1 MDIST
6 DLNMILLSAVS
17 EANKRGH
24 EYIMPEHILYASLFN
39 NKGSVILKNCGI
51 NVEALKKDL
60 ESFFD
65 NPQIP
70 HRVQGPPSESIGFR
84 SVMNRAFL
92 HSQTSSSDIVD
103 IGDIYVS
110 MYDEKNSFAVHFLE
124 KQGVNRLDILNYIS
138 HGISMMPSDNDDS
151 DSLSPK
157 DLEELE
163 NWEDSLDEAG
173 EDEEQQEKTADGK
186 KKKYLEKYTTELVE
200 KARRGEID
208 PLIGRAD
215 TIERTLHVLSRRFK
229 NNPIFVGD
237 PGVGKTAIV
246 EGLARM
252 ISSGDVP
259 EHMKDMK
266 IFSLDMGSLLA
277 GTRFRGDFEERLKHV
292 LAELKVIEN
301 SVLFI
306 DEIHTIVGAGAVQG
320 GALDA
325 SHILKPVLTSGK
337 MKCIGTST
345 YEEYKKYFEQD
356 RALSRRFQKI
366 EISEPTPEEAF
377 EILKGIKKYYEDF
390 HRVSYTDEA
399 LHAAAELSARF
410 IQDLHLPDKAIDV
423 IDEAGAFA
431 KLRTGKTGGRKPKIN
446 IAEIERIVSKI
457 SKVPEKSISSGETVQ
472 LKSLLADLKSQVFGQ
487 DDAVGKVVEAIKRSR
502 AGFREPNKPV
512 ASFLFVG
519 PTGVGKTELAR
530 QLALNLGI
538 PLHRF
543 DMSEYQE
550 KHTVARLIGAPPGY
564 VGFDQGGLLTDS
576 IRKHPYSVLLF
587 DEIEK
592 AHPDIYNTL
601 LQVMDYAT
609 LTDNQ
614 GRKANF
620 QNVIII
626 MTSNAGARDI
636 EKPTMGFGD
645 KKAASDSVSVP
656 GSNPKEVEKVFSPE
670 FRNRL
675 DGIVAFR
682 KLPMDV
688 IKMIVTKQIDDFRV
702 QLHDKKVELI
712 LESGCIEWLAAKGD
726 SDTFGAR
733 EIARLIQDKVKSYFI
748 DEVLFGKLTKGGVAT
763 AKIVNDDLVIES
775 AKKKK

>member
-1 MDIST
+1 
-6 DLNMILLSAVS
+6 MILLSAVS

-24 EYIMPEHILYASLFN
+24 EYILPEHILYASLYN
-39 NKGSVILKNCGI
+39 NKGAGILVNCGVDI
-51 NVEALKKDL
+51 DTLRKDL

-70 HRVQGPPSESIGFR
+70 HRMQGPPSESIGFR

-92 HSQTSSSDIVD
+92 HSQTSSGEVVD
-103 IGDIYVS
+103 IGDIFVS

-124 KQGVNRLDILNYIS
+124 KQGVFRLDIMNFIS
-138 HGISMMPSDNDDS
+138 HGISVLPSDS
-151 DSLSPK
+151 DESEDFSLK
-157 DLEELE
+157 DMEELE
-163 NWEDSLDEAG
+163 NWDENSGDSGQDDEAQT
-173 EDEEQQEKTADGK
+173 EHEKK
-186 KKKYLEKYTTELVE
+186 SNKKKYLKLYTVELVE

-208 PLIGRAD
+208 PLIGRD
-215 TIERTLHVLSRRFK
+215 DVIERTIQVLSRRYK

-237 PGVGKTAIV
+237 PGVGKTAIA

-252 ISSGDVP
+252 IALNEVP
-259 EHMKDMK
+259 KSLADAQ
-266 IFSLDMGSLLA
+266 IFSIDMGSLLA
-277 GTRFRGDFEERLKHV
+277 GTRFRGDFEERLKKV
-292 LAELKVIEN
+292 LNELKNIPN
-301 SVLFI
+301 SIMFI

-325 SHILKPVLTSGK
+325 SHILKPILTAGK
-337 MKCIGTST
+337 IKCIGTST

-366 EISEPTPEEAF
+366 EINEPTPDETY
-377 EILKGIKKYYEDF
+377 EILKGITPYYETF
-390 HRVSYTDEA
+390 HNVVYSDDAIR
-399 LHAAAELSARF
+399 AAADLSARY

-423 IDEAGAFA
+423 IDEAGAYA
-431 KLRTGKTGGRKPKIN
+431 KLAVAKPTVKKPRIN
-446 IAEIERIVSKI
+446 IRDIEKIVAKM
-457 SKVPEKSISSGETVQ
+457 SKVPEKSISSGEAKQ
-472 LKSLLADLKSQVFGQ
+472 LKNLESGLKSTVFGQ
-487 DDAVGKVVEAIKRSR
+487 DDAVHLVVDAIKRSR

-530 QLALNLGI
+530 QLSMSLGV

-550 KHTVARLIGAPPGY
+550 KHTIARLIGAPPGY
-564 VGFDQGGLLTDS
+564 IGFDQGGLLTDA
-576 IRKHPYSVLLF
+576 IRRNPYSVLLL

-592 AHPDIYNTL
+592 AHSDIYNML

-626 MTSNAGARDI
+626 MTSNAGAREI
-636 EKPTMGFGD
+636 EKPSMGFTEKNMSPG
-645 KKAASDSVSVP
+645 AASI
-656 GSNPKEVEKVFSPE
+656 PKEVEKIFSPE

-675 DGIVAFR
+675 DCIVGFR
-682 KLPMDV
+682 RLP
-688 IKMIVTKQIDDFRV
+688 IEIVRRIVVKQIDEFRV
-702 QLHDKKVELI
+702 QLGEKKI
-712 LESGCIEWLAAKGD
+712 LLEMPGEGIDWLARKGY

-733 EIARLIQDKVKSYFI
+733 EISRLIQDKVKSIFI
-748 DEVLFGKLTKGGVAT
+748 DEVLFGKLTKGGNAA
-763 AKIVNDDLVIES
+763 AKIVNDDLVIEIS
-775 AKKKK
+775 KNK